1 MVKPL
6 QARGRL
12 PTEGLPPRRLGDGRE
27 QDCAKGEQR
36 SLALQVDCLGACVSS
51 RANGCREGFADRCKS
66 RRRRRG
72 TSRCRER
79 RRMGWIEQVCQFGVG
94 VPSLPLCGQSEYTLK
109 EILGNKEQGKGN
121 SSKSLVLEED
131 ARRERK
137 TASTDLID

>member
-51 RANGCREGFADRCKS
+51 RANGCREGLQIGARVGDAEEERAAAEKEEEWVESS
-66 RRRRRG
+66 RSASWRWRAV
-72 TSRCRER
+72 S
-79 RRMGWIEQVCQFGVG
+79 
-94 VPSLPLCGQSEYTLK
+94 TLMRP
-109 EILGNKEQGKGN
+109 IRIHPQGNPWEQGTRQGKFKQKPCIGG
-121 SSKSLVLEED
+121 
-131 ARRERK
+131 RRTEREK
-137 TASTDLID
+137 DSIN

>member
-51 RANGCREGFADRCKS
+51 RANGCREGLQIGARVGDAEEDRAAA
-66 RRRRRG
+66 
-72 TSRCRER
+72 E
-79 RRMGWIEQVCQFGVG
+79 
-94 VPSLPLCGQSEYTLK
+94 K
-109 EILGNKEQGKGN
+109 EEEWVE
-121 SSKSLVLEED
+121 SSKSASLALACRLYPRAANPNTPSRKSLGTRNK
-131 ARRERK
+131 AREIQAKALYWRKTHGERERQHQL
-137 TASTDLID
+137 T